1 MNPLLLHIVHL
12 LRNTAIPYAQAGTL
26 GGVVD
31 TVGGGANLSAFG
43 GADPVGLIIILSSQL
58 VGLVDV
64 VAGFFLVISGLR
76 LVYRASEEQVEHS
89 KNRIA
94 ASIVAIML
102 AHLTPILVDVIYGP
116 NLGVLGFI
124 FGTTRFE
131 SLTNIS
137 TGIGLANVEV
147 CGIIRWIEVPI
158 ATIAVLVIIVS
169 GLKAVVSYGSEEGV
183 TNIKRTVLAVAAGGI
198 LILARIAIMSSLGL
212 TMTCAGP
219 AMPGSATTAPI
230 LAFALNLVNGLL
242 AFLALVSVGII
253 VYAGIMMILTMG
265 SEEVFG
271 RMKSLIIRAAVG
283 LTICLASYSIIFF
296 VFGSI

>member
-1 MNPLLLHIVHL
+1 MTLLSIIPSTL
-12 LRNTAIPYAQAGTL
+12 TAQL
-26 GGVVD
+26 SGVVD
-31 TVGGGANLSAFG
+31 TVGTSAGLSTFG

-76 LVYRASEEQVEHS
+76 LVYRASDEQVERS

-116 NLGVLGFI
+116 TTLLAPL
-124 FGTTRFE
+124 FGATRFE

-169 GLKAVVSYGSEEGV
+169 GLKAVVSYGSEEGI

-212 TMTCAGP
+212 TMTCGGGP
-219 AMPGSATTAPI
+219 AMPGLATTVPI

-271 RMKSLIIRAAVG
+271 RMKGLIIRAAVG
-283 LTICLASYSIIFF
+283 LTICLASYTIIFF